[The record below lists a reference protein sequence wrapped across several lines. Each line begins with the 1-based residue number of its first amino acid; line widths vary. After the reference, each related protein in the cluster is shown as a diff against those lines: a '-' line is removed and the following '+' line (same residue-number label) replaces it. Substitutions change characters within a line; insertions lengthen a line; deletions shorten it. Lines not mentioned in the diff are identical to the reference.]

1 MDAVT
6 RARDG
11 RATVTSRP
19 GHTCFVLRLPARR
32 DDGAFGGGSGEAQM
46 S

>member
-1 MDAVT
+1 MT
-6 RARDG
+6 RTRDG

-19 GHTCFVLRLPARR
+19 GRTCFALRLPARR
-32 DDGAFGGGSGEAQM
+32 DDGASGGGSGEAQM